1 MIVSKTTAEALL
13 GKELK
18 SAWPKGSRKTSY
30 YLLSSTGERN
40 LGGPYKNREKALERE
55 RQVQYFK
62 RRSNPEDFHSRSH
75 DWGQIVTLDGDSRG
89 EILDHYLKK
98 GRYMLPY
105 LKGHD
110 VIVVLGLGGDNF
122 VYRRKNPDGS
132 RIRIS
137 QLRGDTP
144 KSLEYWILRRGIEF
158 HPVIGKT
165 TDRVW
170 IDVDVHASKG
180 NLSKAKRMVRRE
192 IPYLESLLRGLYRGK
207 IKAYASGN
215 DGGVHIEM
223 MLPSRVN
230 TDKARRQILEA
241 LKSEYSDDELFTTR
255 PCGSRRMCVRL
266 DVTTLKNTGSVKA
279 PYSFS
284 KKGGYKRPL

>member
-1 MIVSKTTAEALL
+1 MIVSRTTAEGLL
-13 GKELK
+13 GKKLK

-40 LGGPYKNREKALERE
+40 LGGPYKSREKALDRE

-62 RRSNPEDFHSRSH
+62 SRKNPADFHSRPH
-75 DWGQIVTLDGDSRG
+75 DWEQIVTLDGDTRG
-89 EILDHYLKK
+89 EVLSHYEDK

-105 LKGHD
+105 LRNHD
-110 VIVVLGLGGDNF
+110 VIVVLALGGGEF
-122 VYRRKNPDGS
+122 VYRRKGPDGKP
-132 RIRIS
+132 IRIDK
-137 QLRGDTP
+137 LYGDGP
-144 KSLEYWILRRGIEF
+144 DSLEYWILRRGIEF
-158 HPVIGKT
+158 HPAIGKM

-170 IDVDVHASKG
+170 IDVDVHATRKNQG
-180 NLSKAKRMVRRE
+180 KAKRMVRKE
-192 IPYLESLLRGLYRGK
+192 VPYLESLLRSMYRGK
-207 IKAYASGN
+207 IKTYTSGK

-223 MLPSRVN
+223 TLPSRVN
-230 TDKARRQILEA
+230 TDKARQDILKA
-241 LKSEYSDDELFTTR
+241 LKQDYSDDELFTTK

-279 PYSFS
+279 PYSYS